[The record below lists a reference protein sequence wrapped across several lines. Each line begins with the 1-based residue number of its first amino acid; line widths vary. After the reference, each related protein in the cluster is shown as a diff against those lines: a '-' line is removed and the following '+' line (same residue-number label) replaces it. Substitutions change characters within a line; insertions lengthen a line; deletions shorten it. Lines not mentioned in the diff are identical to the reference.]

1 MKIINKEKTHFMQKA
16 SNSLLYV
23 KYDTIENVHLLINTI
38 LDNGHKKML
47 NERASQPSE
56 KELI

>member
-38 LDNGHKKML
+38 LDNGHKKI
-47 NERASQPSE
+47 
-56 KELI
+56 LINQSLRDSKWS

>member
-16 SNSLLYV
+16 SNGLLYV

-38 LDNGHKKML
+38 LDNGHKKIL
-47 NERASQPSE
+47 INQALKASKKS
-56 KELI
+56 

>member
-16 SNSLLYV
+16 SNGLLYV

-47 NERASQPSE
+47 SDQVFRSS
-56 KELI
+56 KRS

>member
-16 SNSLLYV
+16 SNGLLYV

-47 NERASQPSE
+47 SDQAIRSS
-56 KELI
+56 KRS

>member
-1 MKIINKEKTHFMQKA
+1 MKIINKEKTHFMKKA
-16 SNSLLYV
+16 SNGLHYV

-47 NERASQPSE
+47 SDQAFRSS
-56 KELI
+56 KRS